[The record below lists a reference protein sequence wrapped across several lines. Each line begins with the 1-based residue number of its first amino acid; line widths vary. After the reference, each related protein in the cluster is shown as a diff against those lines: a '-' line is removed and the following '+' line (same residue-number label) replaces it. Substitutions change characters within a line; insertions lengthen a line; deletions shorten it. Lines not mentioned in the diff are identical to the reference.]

1 MGSTLKS
8 LWRDEDFLDVTIA
21 CDDDQINAHK
31 VILSAAS
38 PFFHNILKRNPHSH
52 PLLYLK
58 GTAKK
63 DMLALLDFIYSGEAH
78 VLQEDLERFMA
89 LANSLQVKGLQ
100 GDIAG
105 SEQVEGTFNKMEGI
119 DKELEGQDGRSVKTG
134 LQGDTAC
141 SEQVEGTFNKMEGI
155 DNELEGQ
162 DERSVKNEDI
172 TKEDIQNIELE
183 EESVTKNDIDNGV
196 QTSKLTDYKSD
207 TPVLGMKQTNQIPEA
222 LTPNTRDTSKRSE
235 YDKEV
240 YALLGRTPTGTW
252 RCIEC
257 NFESKNK
264 GHVKEHAER
273 HIEGYS
279 HECNQCDSIFSTK
292 SGLGSHKYRFGH

>member
-63 DMLALLDFIYSGEAH
+63 DMLALLDFIYSGEAY

-105 SEQVEGTFNKMEGI
+105 
-119 DKELEGQDGRSVKTG
+119 
-134 LQGDTAC
+134 

-183 EESVTKNDIDNGV
+183 EESATKNDVDNGV
-196 QTSKLTDYKSD
+196 QTSKLSDYKSD
-207 TPVLGMKQTNQIPEA
+207 TPVLGKKHTNQIPEA